1 MILFGADF
9 GADFGMNPGNDVR
22 FLIIVIGQMLVIGI
36 CFGCPNK
43 ISLVDSEPP
52 AIPRALYCG
61 DRQIVVRWFPN
72 GERDLAGYRV
82 WRSQDGQDLTQN
94 CHPRKI

>member
-1 MILFGADF
+1 MGDF

-43 ISLVDSEPP
+43 TSLVDSEPP
-52 AIPRALYCG
+52 AIPRALY
-61 DRQIVVRWFPN
+61 
-72 GERDLAGYRV
+72 
-82 WRSQDGQDLTQN
+82 
-94 CHPRKI
+94 